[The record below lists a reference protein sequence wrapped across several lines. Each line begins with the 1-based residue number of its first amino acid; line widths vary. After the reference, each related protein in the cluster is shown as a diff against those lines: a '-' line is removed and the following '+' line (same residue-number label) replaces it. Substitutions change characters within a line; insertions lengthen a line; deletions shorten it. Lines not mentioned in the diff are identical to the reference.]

1 MRLTL
6 ALVALSTSSLAL
18 AQAAAPVAVPV
29 VTQPA
34 PLPWLYRGSDIP
46 PDPAWVFGEL
56 PNGLRY
62 AVRKAGVPPRQIS
75 IRVAIDAGALM
86 ESPWERGYAH
96 FNEHLAF
103 RGSAYI
109 ADGEAKRVWQRLG
122 ATFGSDTNATTSP
135 TQTVYKLDLPAA
147 TPEAV
152 NESLHMLSGMVAAP
166 EIKPGAVDTEKR
178 TILAELREGAGPG
191 QRIGEGVRATLYAG
205 QPFGNASNAQEQ
217 ASVAAA
223 TAQTLRVFH
232 DRWYRPANTLVVLV
246 GDMET
251 DVLGAMVKRNFSSWR
266 PRVQQAGNVDFGV
279 PQANA
284 PRARVV
290 VEPGI
295 ASNIILGVM
304 RPWQVKADTIAY
316 NRDKQS
322 LELAARLISR
332 RLETRARQGGSY
344 LQAAVEYS
352 DVLRSANSTTIQI
365 TPVGNDWRRAI
376 RDVRAVIADALTRPP
391 SEAEIAREI
400 EDYKSNLDA
409 AVETETGQDD
419 REIADTLVEAVNIRE
434 TVASAAVAR
443 DVFLGQSEKLTP
455 AVLLK
460 ATRRIF
466 AGTPLRAVLTLP
478 VEEPG
483 AEARL
488 LTAITE
494 KVRPIRVDTAKPVS
508 IDALPK
514 LGTPATVT
522 ARTTLAPLPFE
533 RVTLSNGTTLV
544 IFPNDAE
551 KSKVY
556 VSARWGGGRA
566 AFPADKPNP
575 SWAADYALVA
585 GGIGDLGLDA
595 LDRLTNGRR
604 LGLDFDLSDDAF
616 VFKATTSPAD
626 LHDQLRLIATKL
638 QYPRFDD
645 APVLRARAATLAGYD
660 TAETTAMG
668 VLQRTMPGWLRGGD
682 PRWGVPNKDQVAGL
696 TPEQFETFWKPLLAA
711 GPVEL
716 SIYGDTST
724 EAAIAAALDTVG
736 ALPARTP
743 VTVAQPAPHG
753 PAPGSTLELTHKGPK
768 DQAAGVLAW
777 PTGAGRA
784 DLFESRKLD
793 VLAQIYSDRMFD
805 ALREADGES
814 YSPNVS
820 SNWPTG
826 LASGGSFVVVSQI
839 RPGSIP
845 VFFQVA
851 EKIAHDLA
859 TTPVTDDELQ
869 RALGPMKQLYSR
881 AATGNQ
887 FWLNQLSGV
896 SGDGTRVNNVLAIT
910 SDLNRIT
917 AADLQASAAKWL
929 VDGQA
934 ARMIVRPAK

>member
-1 MRLTL
+1 MRFAL
-6 ALVALSTSSLAL
+6 ALVALLSSTVLA
-18 AQAAAPVAVPV
+18 AQQAVPVAPPV

-62 AVRKAGVPPRQIS
+62 AVRKAGVPPKQIS
-75 IRVAIDAGALM
+75 IRVAVDAGSLM
-86 ESPWERGYAH
+86 EAPWERGYAH

-135 TQTVYKLDLPAA
+135 TQTIYKIDLPSA

-152 NESLHMLSGMVAAP
+152 NESLHMLSGMIAAP

-178 TILAELREGAGPG
+178 TIIAELRENQGPG
-191 QRIGEGVRATLYAG
+191 QRISEGVRATLYAG
-205 QPFGNASNAQEQ
+205 QRLGDASNAQEQ
-217 ASVAAA
+217 ASVGAA
-223 TAQTLRVFH
+223 TAHTLRVFH

-246 GDMET
+246 GDMDT
-251 DVLGAMVKRNFSSWR
+251 DALEALVKRNFASWR
-266 PRVQQAGNVDFGV
+266 PRVQPAGIVDFGV
-279 PQANA
+279 PRADA
-284 PRARVV
+284 ARARVV
-290 VEPGI
+290 VEPGV
-295 ASNIILGVM
+295 ASSVILGVM
-304 RPWQVKADTIAY
+304 RPWQVKADTVAY
-316 NRDKQS
+316 NRDKQA

-332 RLETRARQGGSY
+332 RLEARARAGASY
-344 LQAAVEYS
+344 LQATVDYS
-352 DVLRSANSTTIQI
+352 DVLRSANSTLIQI
-365 TPVGNDWRRAI
+365 TPVGKDWRRAV
-376 RDVRAVIADALTRPP
+376 RDVRAVITDALTRPP
-391 SEAEIAREI
+391 SAAEIAREI
-400 EDYKSNLDA
+400 EDYRSNLDA

-443 DVFLGQSEKLTP
+443 DVFLGQSEGLTP
-455 AVLLK
+455 ARLLK

-478 VEEPG
+478 QAEPG
-483 AEARL
+483 AASHL

-494 KVRPIRVDTAKPVS
+494 PVRAVHIDTAKPVS
-508 IDALPK
+508 MDALPK
-514 LGTPATVT
+514 LGAPATVT
-522 ARTTLAPLPFE
+522 GRTTLAPLPFE

-556 VSARWGGGRA
+556 VSARWGGGRS
-566 AFPADKPNP
+566 AFPADQPNP

-585 GGIGDLGLDA
+585 GGIGDLGLEA

-616 VFKATTSPAD
+616 VFKSTTSPAD
-626 LHDQLRLIATKL
+626 LHDQLRLIADKL
-638 QYPRFDD
+638 QYPRFDA
-645 APVLRARAATLAGYD
+645 APVLRAKAATLANYD
-660 TAETTAMG
+660 AADTTAMG
-668 VLQRTMPGWLRGGD
+668 VLQRVMPGWLRGGD
-682 PRWGVPNKDQVAGL
+682 PRWATPGKAQVAAL
-696 TPEQFETFWKPLLAA
+696 TPEQFEAFWKPLLAA

-716 SIYGDTST
+716 SIYGDTT
-724 EAAIAAALDTVG
+724 TDAAIAAALDTVG
-736 ALPARTP
+736 ALPARAP
-743 VTVAQPAPHG
+743 VVVAQPAPHG
-753 PAPGSTLELTHKGPK
+753 PTPGSTLELTHKGPK
-768 DQAAGVLAW
+768 DQAATVLAW

-793 VLAQIYSDRMFD
+793 VLAQVYSDRMFD

-839 RPGSIP
+839 RPASIP

-859 TTPVTDDELQ
+859 TTPVTDDELA

-887 FWLNQLSGV
+887 FWLGQLSGV
-896 SGDGTRVNNVLAIT
+896 SGDGTRVNNVLSIT
-910 SDLNRIT
+910 GDLNRIT

>member
-1 MRLTL
+1 MRFAL
-6 ALVALSTSSLAL
+6 ALLALSTSSFAF
-18 AQAAAPVAVPV
+18 AQDAAPPPPAAAAA
-29 VTQPA
+29 TA

-46 PDPAWVFGEL
+46 PDASWTFGEL

-62 AVRKAGVPPRQIS
+62 AVRKSGVPPKQIS
-75 IRVAIDAGALM
+75 IRVAIDAGGMM
-86 ESPWERGYAH
+86 EEAGERGFAH

-109 ADGEAKRVWQRLG
+109 GDGEAKRVWQRLG
-122 ATFGSDTNATTSP
+122 ATFGSDTNATTGP
-135 TQTVYKLDLPAA
+135 TQTVYKLDLPSA
-147 TPEAV
+147 TPESA
-152 NESLHMLSGMVAAP
+152 NESLHILSGMIAAP
-166 EIKPGAVDTEKR
+166 DIKPGAVETEKR

-205 QPFGNASNAQEQ
+205 QRLGDASNSKEQ

-223 TAQTLRVFH
+223 TPHTLRVFH
-232 DRWYRPANTLVVLV
+232 DRWYRPANTLVVVV
-246 GDMET
+246 GDMEP
-251 DVLGAMVKRNFSSWR
+251 DVLEGLVKRNFSSWR
-266 PRVQQAGNVDFGV
+266 PSIQQAGNVSFGQ

-290 VEPGI
+290 VEPGVPT
-295 ASNIILGVM
+295 SVILGVM
-304 RPWQVKADTIAY
+304 RPWQVKADTVAY

-332 RLETRARQGGSY
+332 RLETRARAGGSF
-344 LQAAVEYS
+344 LQAAVDYS
-352 DVLRSANSTTIQI
+352 DVLRSTNSTIIEI
-365 TPVGNDWRRAI
+365 TPVGSDWRRAV

-391 SEAEIAREI
+391 TQAEIAREI

-409 AVETETGQDD
+409 SVETETGQDD

-434 TVASAAVAR
+434 TVASASVAR
-443 DVFLGQSEKLTP
+443 DVFLGQSEALTP
-455 AVLLK
+455 AALLK

-478 VEEPG
+478 AADP
-483 AEARL
+483 AAQARL

-494 KVRPIRVDTAKPVS
+494 PVAPVRVDTAKAVS
-508 IDALPK
+508 MDALPK
-514 LGTPATVT
+514 LGAPATVT
-522 ARTTLAPLPFE
+522 GRSTLAPLPFE
-533 RVTLSNGTTLV
+533 RISLSNGSTLIV
-544 IFPNDAE
+544 FPNDAE
-551 KSKVY
+551 KNKIY

-616 VFKATTSPAD
+616 VFKATTGPAD
-626 LHDQLRLIATKL
+626 LHDQLRLIAAKL
-638 QYPRFDD
+638 QYPRFDA

-660 TAETTAMG
+660 TADTTAMG
-668 VLQRTMPGWLRGGD
+668 VVQRALPGWLRGGD
-682 PRWGVPNKDQVAGL
+682 PRWSAPTKDQIATL
-696 TPEQFETFWKPLLAA
+696 TPEAFEAFWKPLIAA
-711 GPVEL
+711 GPVEI
-716 SIYGDTST
+716 SIYGDTTT
-724 EAAIAAALDTVG
+724 EAAIAATLDTVG
-736 ALPARTP
+736 ALPVRAP
-743 VTVAQPAPHG
+743 VTLPQPAPHG
-753 PAPGSTLELTHKGPK
+753 PAPGSTLELTHRGPA
-768 DQAAGVLAW
+768 DQAAAVLAW
-777 PTGAGRA
+777 PTGAGRS
-784 DLFESRKLD
+784 DLFESRRLD
-793 VLAQIYSDRMFD
+793 VLAAVFTDRMFD

-814 YSPNVS
+814 YSPNVN

-826 LASGGSFVVVSQI
+826 LASGGSFVVISQV
-839 RPGSIP
+839 RPGSVP

-859 TTPVTDDELQ
+859 TAPVSDDELT
-869 RALGPMKQLYSR
+869 RALGPMKQMYSR
-881 AATGNQ
+881 AATGNM
-887 FWLNQLSGV
+887 FWLGQLSGV
-896 SGDGTRVNNVLAIT
+896 SGDGTRVANVLSLT
-910 SDLNRIT
+910 SDFARIT

-934 ARMIVRPAK
+934 SRMVVRPVK

>member
-1 MRLTL
+1 MRFAF
-6 ALVALSTSSLAL
+6 ALVALLTPSLAV
-18 AQAAAPVAVPV
+18 AQDAAPVTV
-29 VTQPA
+29 PA
-34 PLPWLYRGSDIP
+34 PVAPVPWLYRGSDIP

-62 AVRKAGVPPRQIS
+62 AVRKAGVPPKQIS

-86 ESPWERGYAH
+86 ENRWERGYAH

-135 TQTVYKLDLPAA
+135 TQTIYKLDLPGA
-147 TPEAV
+147 TPESV
-152 NESLHMLSGMVAAP
+152 NESLHILSGMIAAP
-166 EIKPGAVDTEKR
+166 EIKPGAVETEKR

-205 QPFGNASNAQEQ
+205 QRFGDVSNAQEQ

-223 TAQTLRVFH
+223 TAQSLRVFH
-232 DRWYRPANTLVVLV
+232 DRWYRPANTLVVMV

-251 DVLGAMVKRNFSSWR
+251 AALEAMVKRNFASWR
-266 PRVQQAGNVDFGV
+266 PRVQQAGTVDFGV
-279 PQANA
+279 PQTNA

-295 ASNIILGVM
+295 ASNVILGVM
-304 RPWQVKADTIAY
+304 RPWQVKADTVAY
-316 NRDKQS
+316 NRDKQA

-332 RLETRARQGGSY
+332 RLETRARAGASY
-344 LQAAVEYS
+344 LQAAVDYS
-352 DVLRSANSTTIQI
+352 DVLRSANSTVIQI
-365 TPVGNDWRRAI
+365 TPVGNDWRRAV

-391 SEAEIAREI
+391 SEAEIAREV
-400 EDYKSNLDA
+400 EDYRSNLDA

-443 DVFLGQSEKLTP
+443 DVFLGQSEALTP
-455 AVLLK
+455 AALLK

-478 VEEPG
+478 KAEPG
-483 AEARL
+483 AESRL
-488 LTAITE
+488 LAAITE
-494 KVRPIRVDTAKPVS
+494 HVRPVRVDTVKPVAM
-508 IDALPK
+508 DALPK
-514 LGTPATVT
+514 LGAPATVT
-522 ARTTLAPLPFE
+522 ARSPLAPLPFE

-556 VSARWGGGRA
+556 VSARWGGGRS

-604 LGLDFDLSDDAF
+604 LGLDFDLNDDAF
-616 VFKATTSPAD
+616 VFKSTTSPAD
-626 LHDQLRLIATKL
+626 LHDQLRIIAAKL
-638 QYPRFDD
+638 QFPRFDA
-645 APVLRARAATLAGYD
+645 APVLRAQAATLANYD

-668 VLQRTMPGWLRGGD
+668 VLQRAMPGWLRGGD
-682 PRWGVPNKDQVAGL
+682 PRWMVPGKDQVASL
-696 TPEQFETFWKPLLAA
+696 TPEAFEAFWKPLLEA
-711 GPVEL
+711 GSVEL
-716 SIYGDTST
+716 SIYGDITAD
-724 EAAIAAALDTVG
+724 AAIAAALDTFG
-736 ALPARTP
+736 ALPVRAP
-743 VTVAQPAPHG
+743 VAVVQPAPRG
-753 PAPGSTLELTHKGPK
+753 PAPGTTLELTHKGPK
-768 DQAAGVLAW
+768 DQAAAVLAW

-793 VLAQIYSDRMFD
+793 VLAQVYSDRMFD

-820 SNWPTG
+820 SNWPTA
-826 LASGGSFVVVSQI
+826 LASGGSFVVVSQV

-859 TTPVTDDELQ
+859 TAPITDDELQ

-881 AATGNQ
+881 AATGNM
-887 FWLNQLSGV
+887 FWLGQLSGV
-896 SGDGTRVNNVLAIT
+896 SGDATRVNNVLSIT
-910 SDLNRIT
+910 GDLSRIT

-934 ARMIVRPAK
+934 ARMIVRPSR